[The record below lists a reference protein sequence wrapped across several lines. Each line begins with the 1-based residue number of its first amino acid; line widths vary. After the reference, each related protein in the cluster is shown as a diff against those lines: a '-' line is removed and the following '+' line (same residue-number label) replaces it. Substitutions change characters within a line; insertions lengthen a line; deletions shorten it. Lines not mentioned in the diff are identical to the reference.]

1 MLTYLLL
8 IITKQNKNKQEGQR
22 LQKYLLQMF
31 GQKANSH
38 KIQGPNKRQQ
48 RVLSSSELSE
58 TWEKETA
65 LAVERHT
72 AQGKHTHQL
81 HGEWSWRCKLKTPN
95 SFLPPL
101 PASVLAGIRH
111 KKSNW
116 CHLPRR
122 ALLWFTAQDK
132 NKSEKQADSSA
143 IWGQERE
150 ITLNCCLEQRRFD
163 LPVTASS
170 TPDCCP
176 VTSQIPNW
184 FWAFLWAASGQSD
197 RSQYKHTLTKTDV
210 KNKAASVL
218 SSFAESRA
226 RQLSATEHTLWTR
239 RSASGPPA
247 PQEPR
252 FSLPHTSGNGEL
264 PGCKPQQLKCLPFP
278 QATMGMRDK
287 VLKVRLWSF
296 PCRNSK

>member
-8 IITKQNKNKQEGQR
+8 IITKQNKKKTGRAETA
-22 LQKYLLQMF
+22 KIF
-31 GQKANSH
+31 AANVWSEMLIPV
-38 KIQGPNKRQQ
+38 KFRDLTKGSKECSPA
-48 RVLSSSELSE
+48 LSSQKL
-58 TWEKETA
+58 
-65 LAVERHT
+65 ERRRQHWLRKGT

-150 ITLNCCLEQRRFD
+150 FMLNCCLEQRRFD

-184 FWAFLWAASGQSD
+184 LWAFLWAASGQSD

-218 SSFAESRA
+218 RLLCREQSKPTPSDWA
-226 RQLSATEHTLWTR
+226 RFVKPTQRLGTSC
-239 RSASGPPA
+239 
-247 PQEPR
+247 
-252 FSLPHTSGNGEL
+252 TSGAEVL
-264 PGCKPQQLKCLPFP
+264 PPSHLWKQRVPPLFP
-278 QATMGMRDK
+278 WATTGMRDK